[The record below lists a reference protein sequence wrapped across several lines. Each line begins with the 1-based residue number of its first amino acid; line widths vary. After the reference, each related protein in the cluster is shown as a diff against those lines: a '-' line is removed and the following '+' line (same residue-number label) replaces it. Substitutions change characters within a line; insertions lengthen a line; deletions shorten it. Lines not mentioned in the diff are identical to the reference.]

1 MVCYCEKKSTTL
13 LLGVTII
20 DKILSSMQEVM
31 KNSSRCDRCHSHE
44 RGIDYHNNLTKH
56 ALHIV
61 QQKTTAYLAL
71 HTVRSMYDQ
80 PLRTCAPTKWRP
92 HESFN
97 RNCSLCLQSD
107 LSWTLNA
114 TLQRLL
120 NANRRGRRRPEPSS
134 PLRRHPPPTPAH
146 PLQLRTI
153 SPTCHCPVLFVHC
166 HRVIA
171 VHQQDVHRDI
181 RTSLIPTLVNL
192 KIRRRM
198 ESKKQPTEPRRRR
211 GATLQRSR
219 EPRRRRLPNATGGIQ
234 FSGKPRHFAHSIMG
248 GGSWPLIRVAFVGSC
263 CRPSPAPLRSKPH
276 LLGWGSAF

>member
-1 MVCYCEKKSTTL
+1 
-13 LLGVTII
+13 
-20 DKILSSMQEVM
+20 
-31 KNSSRCDRCHSHE
+31 
-44 RGIDYHNNLTKH
+44 
-56 ALHIV
+56 
-61 QQKTTAYLAL
+61 
-71 HTVRSMYDQ
+71 MYYQ

-219 EPRRRRLPNATGGIQ
+219 EPRRRRLPNPKCHRRDPVLGKAEAFRAFHHGRRLMAAHPRRFCWFLLPAVTCAAPVQATSAGMGERLLTFKI
-234 FSGKPRHFAHSIMG
+234 FLTRNSGDALAPVSVVVLLHCLWQTSGWLTYRN
-248 GGSWPLIRVAFVGSC
+248 C
-263 CRPSPAPLRSKPH
+263 CPS
-276 LLGWGSAF
+276 

>member
-1 MVCYCEKKSTTL
+1 M
-13 LLGVTII
+13 LGVTII

-44 RGIDYHNNLTKH
+44 CGIDYHNNLTKH

-120 NANRRGRRRPEPSS
+120 NANRRGRRRNGRSPLLLCVVIPLLLLLILCNYVQFRPPATALSCLSTVTASS
-134 PLRRHPPPTPAH
+134 PS
-146 PLQLRTI
+146 I
-153 SPTCHCPVLFVHC
+153 SKTYTEISEPV
-166 HRVIA
+166 
-171 VHQQDVHRDI
+171 
-181 RTSLIPTLVNL
+181 
-192 KIRRRM
+192 
-198 ESKKQPTEPRRRR
+198 
-211 GATLQRSR
+211 
-219 EPRRRRLPNATGGIQ
+219 
-234 FSGKPRHFAHSIMG
+234 
-248 GGSWPLIRVAFVGSC
+248 
-263 CRPSPAPLRSKPH
+263 
-276 LLGWGSAF
+276 